1 MQRIL
6 AIGSPGEWIR
16 ETLDSDWVG
25 VQHANLFSQ
34 FFGGFL
40 PDGTLLGYSS
50 SAAGTDFYTRATFH
64 DDWILAHS
72 DRDPHSVRGGILA
85 LVVYPDGS
93 LVAVNGLDY
102 QLSTARSFRDKFVL
116 APTDPPIQM
125 LKIRAFPDGTILGLP
140 AHYINDLIGLT
151 AVPNSSIEKSDEFYT
166 RATLKDKWVP
176 ARAGRLPSKS
186 GFMPK
191 IRDFAV
197 FSDGSILCVAY
208 DGQLYT
214 RESLNHADWVPARET
229 PKPSELY
236 RIYIFPPEK
245 PESRLLATVRSTLVE
260 LGDGWRQ
267 YLMRTQKIDIRA
279 SDLAGELSKVRPI
292 NREEPGFADFDPSGN
307 RAIEPG
313 NLARSLLYH
322 ALASP
327 DVHPTLD
334 DDSAIAD
341 RDYPTWRQLDV
352 IENYIYSLAPF
363 SKNDL
368 KDAVVGVFA
377 YEYRPRAATT
387 HGQHADVNFS
397 RMGIARIGTSE
408 AVYKGA
414 ERAYTSITGTT
425 GKIGVLPARYGA
437 FLARKVKGGRD
448 LSLLGEGDGDDG
460 QRTFLLPF
468 RKLFSGKECIPN
480 RDITLSFGEHH
491 RAEKLSRIVHGVQ
504 AINGGKGSCVP
515 DGFDVT
521 RPPFIRRSPDPDLV
535 RMTPVGA
542 GVMISAP
549 PHPLVRRAEQNVGG
563 RMLPAMFRVPA
574 ESITGE
580 ALSEFKPDAGAGNYR
595 HYTAL
600 QLPVGDVAL
609 SFEGVQVLLGRA
621 NSQSRFARNFP
632 FFVYIREEVE
642 YWKGNYNLVDLNKLN
657 DDEFYRYVRNGIY
670 YAAMFEDSTSDGCV
684 VAFVDGLGSNL
695 ESCPAFSVVAPLTFF
710 PRSVELDLE
719 RWTLQHPDMFHQ
731 GDSRP
736 LCEGRFYANPSIVL
750 PTRDGNPSATPA
762 FREQDNTIA
771 AVVGKPPG
779 ARNAPSAAPELRK
792 VFRTSFMTDA
802 ASNVFF
808 PGWDVTIASRTGD
821 IADKNFF
828 YTTYGMGSPYPEDVK
843 FCAAANGFWPT
854 ASPDAG
860 RTFHRSDSPTSIF
873 LVDDELGYHPSHPA
887 AKGDQPGWDGGYGP
901 FFQLD
906 AGTGAPGV
914 NFANLDRVDYV
925 RDALEGKF
933 GRIQFA
939 HLTSDVL
946 IERMSCQRRCV
957 EVLKQTYF
965 PKEPDMGVV
974 SKTRLWL
981 ISAQRVE
988 KSPDLDDEP
997 GYLLVYALSSGPKRS
1012 LPGADGRYTRRWEPI
1027 ENSVY
1032 VCRVAPSGKN
1042 KTWKIDA
1049 VDWTKTRWKTF
1060 T

>member
-1 MQRIL
+1 M
-6 AIGSPGEWIR
+6 
-16 ETLDSDWVG
+16 
-25 VQHANLFSQ
+25 HAMGNRY
-34 FFGGFL
+34 
-40 PDGTLLGYSS
+40 D
-50 SAAGTDFYTRATFH
+50 
-64 DDWILAHS
+64 
-72 DRDPHSVRGGILA
+72 
-85 LVVYPDGS
+85 
-93 LVAVNGLDY
+93 
-102 QLSTARSFRDKFVL
+102 
-116 APTDPPIQM
+116 
-125 LKIRAFPDGTILGLP
+125 
-140 AHYINDLIGLT
+140 DLILH
-151 AVPNSSIEKSDEFYT
+151 
-166 RATLKDKWVP
+166 LKLDDIDSTNTTP
-176 ARAGRLPSKS
+176 DSSKS
-186 GFMPK
+186 GLKAKVNGASLVKDDTFGACLNFQGQADHVEVSSVDLAGENPPHTIEGWIKLEAYPQTVRSWILLLGQADQHSHHWLLNTETAQDLGKKAQLGHWGLDSRYQAKPK
-191 IRDFAV
+191 IPLAEWVHLATTF
-197 FSDGSILCVAY
+197 DG
-208 DGQLYT
+208 
-214 RESLNHADWVPARET
+214 LNYICYVNGEAIDKQEHYKFTLTDKRLTLGKTGIATEKNFQGKMADV
-229 PKPSELY
+229 
-236 RIYIFPPEK
+236 RIYRRALSQAEIREDK
-245 PESRLLATVRSTLVE
+245 NADKDDLVLLLAMVRSTLVE

-448 LSLLGEGDGDDG
+448 LSLLGEGDGGDG

-621 NSQSRFARNFP
+621 DSQSRFARNFP

-719 RWTLQHPDMFHQ
+719 CWTLQHPDMFHQ

-750 PTRDGNPSATPA
+750 PTRDGDPSATPA

-906 AGTGAPGV
+906 ARTGAPGV

-1027 ENSVY
+1027 QNSVY
-1032 VCRVAPSGKN
+1032 VCRAAPSGKN

>member
-1 MQRIL
+1 MEAYPNARSWLLLLGQANDHSHHWLLNTETAQDLGKKAQLGHWGLDSRYQAKPIIPLAEWVHLATTFDGLNYICYVNGEAIDKQEHYKFTLTEKRLTLGKRGVSNEKNFQGKMADVRIYRRAL
-6 AIGSPGEWIR
+6 SQAEIR
-16 ETLDSDWVG
+16 EDK
-25 VQHANLFSQ
+25 N
-34 FFGGFL
+34 
-40 PDGTLLGYSS
+40 
-50 SAAGTDFYTRATFH
+50 AGK
-64 DDWILAHS
+64 DD
-72 DRDPHSVRGGILA
+72 
-85 LVVYPDGS
+85 LV
-93 LVAVNGLDY
+93 L
-102 QLSTARSFRDKFVL
+102 
-116 APTDPPIQM
+116 
-125 LKIRAFPDGTILGLP
+125 
-140 AHYINDLIGLT
+140 H
-151 AVPNSSIEKSDEFYT
+151 
-166 RATLKDKWVP
+166 
-176 ARAGRLPSKS
+176 
-186 GFMPK
+186 
-191 IRDFAV
+191 
-197 FSDGSILCVAY
+197 
-208 DGQLYT
+208 
-214 RESLNHADWVPARET
+214 
-229 PKPSELY
+229 
-236 RIYIFPPEK
+236 
-245 PESRLLATVRSTLVE
+245 LATVRSTLVE

-363 SKNDL
+363 SENDL

-448 LSLLGEGDGDDG
+448 LSLLGEGDGDDP

-515 DGFDVT
+515 DGFDVR

-535 RMTPVGA
+535 RMSPVGA

-580 ALSEFKPDAGAGNYR
+580 VLSEFKPDAGAGNYR

-621 NSQSRFARNFP
+621 NSQSRFPRNFP

-719 RWTLQHPDMFHQ
+719 HWTLQHPDMFHQ

-736 LCEGRFYANPSIVL
+736 LCEGRFYANPTIVL
-750 PTRDGNPSATPA
+750 PTRDGDPSATPA
-762 FREQDNTIA
+762 FREQHHRCRGRKTA
-771 AVVGKPPG
+771 GRAKCTLGRPG
-779 ARNAPSAAPELRK
+779 VRK

-808 PGWDVTIASRTGD
+808 PDRT
-821 IADKNFF
+821 
-828 YTTYGMGSPYPEDVK
+828 SPSPEDGGHRRQEFFLHDLRHGIALSERREVLRRGK
-843 FCAAANGFWPT
+843 RLLAHRVSRCRP
-854 ASPDAG
+854 S
-860 RTFHRSDSPTSIF
+860 FHRSDLPTSIF

-901 FFQLD
+901 FFSS
-906 AGTGAPGV
+906 T
-914 NFANLDRVDYV
+914 R
-925 RDALEGKF
+925 
-933 GRIQFA
+933 GRGHPVSISPTSIASITCATPWRGNSAHPFA

-957 EVLKQTYF
+957 EVLSKRI

-1027 ENSVY
+1027 QNSVY
-1032 VCRVAPSGKN
+1032 VCRAAPSGKN

>member
-1 MQRIL
+1 M
-6 AIGSPGEWIR
+6 
-16 ETLDSDWVG
+16 
-25 VQHANLFSQ
+25 HAMSNRY
-34 FFGGFL
+34 
-40 PDGTLLGYSS
+40 D
-50 SAAGTDFYTRATFH
+50 
-64 DDWILAHS
+64 
-72 DRDPHSVRGGILA
+72 
-85 LVVYPDGS
+85 
-93 LVAVNGLDY
+93 
-102 QLSTARSFRDKFVL
+102 
-116 APTDPPIQM
+116 
-125 LKIRAFPDGTILGLP
+125 
-140 AHYINDLIGLT
+140 DLILH
-151 AVPNSSIEKSDEFYT
+151 
-166 RATLKDKWVP
+166 LKLNDIDSTNTTP
-176 ARAGRLPSKS
+176 DSSKS
-186 GFMPK
+186 GLKAKVNGATIVKDDTFGACLNFQGQ
-191 IRDFAV
+191 DDHV
-197 FSDGSILCVAY
+197 EVSSVDGLGNPETSGLMRRGTLAGDNPHHTIEGWIKVEAY
-208 DGQLYT
+208 PNARSWLLLLGQANDHSHHWLLNTETAQDLGKKAQLGHWGLDSRYQAKPIIPLAEWVHLATTFDG
-214 RESLNHADWVPARET
+214 LNYICYVNGEAIDKQEHYKFTLTEKRLTLGKRGVSTEKNFQGKMADV
-229 PKPSELY
+229 
-236 RIYIFPPEK
+236 RIYRRALSQAEIREDK
-245 PESRLLATVRSTLVE
+245 NAGKDDLVLHLATVRSTLVE

-363 SKNDL
+363 SENDL

-621 NSQSRFARNFP
+621 DSQSRFARNFP

-684 VAFVDGLGSNL
+684 VAFVNGLGSNL

-719 RWTLQHPDMFHQ
+719 HWTLQHPDMFHQ

-750 PTRDGNPSATPA
+750 PTRDGDPSATPA

-906 AGTGAPGV
+906 ARTGAPGV

-1027 ENSVY
+1027 QNSVY
-1032 VCRVAPSGKN
+1032 VCRAAPSGKN

>member
-1 MQRIL
+1 MSNRY
-6 AIGSPGEWIR
+6 
-16 ETLDSDWVG
+16 D
-25 VQHANLFSQ
+25 
-34 FFGGFL
+34 
-40 PDGTLLGYSS
+40 
-50 SAAGTDFYTRATFH
+50 
-64 DDWILAHS
+64 
-72 DRDPHSVRGGILA
+72 
-85 LVVYPDGS
+85 
-93 LVAVNGLDY
+93 
-102 QLSTARSFRDKFVL
+102 
-116 APTDPPIQM
+116 
-125 LKIRAFPDGTILGLP
+125 
-140 AHYINDLIGLT
+140 DLILH
-151 AVPNSSIEKSDEFYT
+151 
-166 RATLKDKWVP
+166 LKLNDIDSTNTTP
-176 ARAGRLPSKS
+176 DSSKS
-186 GFMPK
+186 GLKAKVNGATIVKDDTFGACLNFQGQ
-191 IRDFAV
+191 DDHV
-197 FSDGSILCVAY
+197 EVSSVDGLGNPETSGLMRLGTLAGDNPHHTIEGWIKVEAY
-208 DGQLYT
+208 PNARSWLLLLGQANDHSHHWLLNTETAQDLGKKAQLGHWGLDSRYQAKPIIPLAEWVHLATTFDG
-214 RESLNHADWVPARET
+214 LNYICYVNGEAIDKQEHYKFTLTEKRLTLGKRGVSTEKNFQGKMADV
-229 PKPSELY
+229 
-236 RIYIFPPEK
+236 RIYRRALSQAEIREDK
-245 PESRLLATVRSTLVE
+245 NAGKDDLVLHLATVRSTLVE

-363 SKNDL
+363 SENDL

-408 AVYKGA
+408 AVYKGS

-448 LSLLGEGDGDDG
+448 LSLLGEGDGGDG

-621 NSQSRFARNFP
+621 DSQSRFARNFP

-719 RWTLQHPDMFHQ
+719 HWTLQHPDMFHQ

-750 PTRDGNPSATPA
+750 PTRDGDPSATPA

-779 ARNAPSAAPELRK
+779 ARNAPSAAPEFRK

-906 AGTGAPGV
+906 ARTGAPGV

-1027 ENSVY
+1027 QNSVY
-1032 VCRVAPSGKN
+1032 VCRAAPSGKN
-1042 KTWKIDA
+1042 RTWKIDA

>member
-1 MQRIL
+1 MSNRY
-6 AIGSPGEWIR
+6 
-16 ETLDSDWVG
+16 D
-25 VQHANLFSQ
+25 
-34 FFGGFL
+34 
-40 PDGTLLGYSS
+40 
-50 SAAGTDFYTRATFH
+50 
-64 DDWILAHS
+64 
-72 DRDPHSVRGGILA
+72 
-85 LVVYPDGS
+85 
-93 LVAVNGLDY
+93 
-102 QLSTARSFRDKFVL
+102 
-116 APTDPPIQM
+116 
-125 LKIRAFPDGTILGLP
+125 
-140 AHYINDLIGLT
+140 DLILH
-151 AVPNSSIEKSDEFYT
+151 
-166 RATLKDKWVP
+166 LKLNDIDSTNTTP
-176 ARAGRLPSKS
+176 DSSKS
-186 GFMPK
+186 GLKAKVNGATIVKDDTFGACLNFQGQDDHVEVSSVDLAGDNPHHTIEGWIK
-191 IRDFAV
+191 VEAYPNARSWLLLLGQANDHSHHWLLNTETAQDLGKKAQLGHWGLDSRYQAKPIIPLAEWVHLATTF
-197 FSDGSILCVAY
+197 DG
-208 DGQLYT
+208 
-214 RESLNHADWVPARET
+214 LNYICYVNGEAIDKQEHYKFTLTEKRLTLGKRGVSTEKNFQGKMADV
-229 PKPSELY
+229 
-236 RIYIFPPEK
+236 RIYRRALSQAEIREDK
-245 PESRLLATVRSTLVE
+245 NAGKDDLVLHLATVRSTLVE
-260 LGDGWRQ
+260 LGEGWRQ

-363 SKNDL
+363 SENDL

-408 AVYKGA
+408 AVYKGS

-621 NSQSRFARNFP
+621 DSQSRFARNFP

-750 PTRDGNPSATPA
+750 PTRDGDPSATPA

-906 AGTGAPGV
+906 ARTGAPGV